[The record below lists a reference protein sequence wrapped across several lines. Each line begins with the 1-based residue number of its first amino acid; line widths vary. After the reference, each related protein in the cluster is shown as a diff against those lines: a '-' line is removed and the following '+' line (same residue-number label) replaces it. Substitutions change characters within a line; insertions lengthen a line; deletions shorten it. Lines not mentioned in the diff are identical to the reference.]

1 MVPIVGI
8 WGGTVVISIFVELF
22 RNYYCLYHLNLQC
35 SMVFG
40 SGMKSFLSKD
50 YSFHLQMNNAEKI
63 KIFDRGASASYAV
76 THKIFLNA
84 SKSALLL
91 IGYIGLV
98 FFVNWQL
105 TLTLLLVTPILM
117 IGPLYL

>member
-1 MVPIVGI
+1 MVPIVGL
-8 WGGTVVISIFVELF
+8 WGGTVVVSIFVELF
-22 RNYYCLYHLNLQC
+22 RNYYCLYHLNLQW
-35 SMVFG
+35 STVFG

-63 KIFDRGASASYAV
+63 KIFNRGADASYEV
-76 THKIFLNA
+76 TQKIFLNG
-84 SKSALLL
+84 SKSVLLL